1 MYEEVF
7 KSTKPFQRCLVSS
20 TLQKYCETKGKTTVF
35 PQLPRKTHVFGKN
48 RAFLGK
54 NKRATLSAWEKQG
67 KITKY

>member
-20 TLQKYCETKGKTTVF
+20 TMQKYCGKEGKTIVF
-35 PQLPRKTHVFGKN
+35 PQLPRKTHNFGKN

-54 NKRATLSAWEKQG
+54 NKRATLSAWENQG
-67 KITKY
+67 KIAKY